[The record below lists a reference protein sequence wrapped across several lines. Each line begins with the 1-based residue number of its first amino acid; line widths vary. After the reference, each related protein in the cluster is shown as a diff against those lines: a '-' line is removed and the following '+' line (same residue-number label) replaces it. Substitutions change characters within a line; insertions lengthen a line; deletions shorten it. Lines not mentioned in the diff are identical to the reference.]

1 MIKSNGMKI
10 RKVTGLFSV
19 PSLVILGFT
28 VAILIFSILVKQGSL
43 FASATSADVAA
54 SDGEQSFITIYDGDK
69 KTTMR
74 SGAITVR
81 ELLKRADISYD
92 EYDTVEPGLDEEIN
106 SETFNINIYRSRDA
120 VVIDN
125 NIKRHIRT
133 SSTEPTAVVVDA
145 GINLYDE
152 DVVEVVPYDSFLESG
167 MTVAYHIKRAKAIQF
182 DFYGKE
188 MTVRTQADTIGEFLD
203 EQNIIVDHKDTWASL
218 ADDTQIKD
226 NITFAVYRQGKQTKT
241 VEEDIRFATKTTY
254 DYSLSYGTRKVV
266 RAGKNGKKT
275 VTYEIEM
282 RNGKEVSRKVV
293 SSITTKRPVE
303 QHVKI
308 GMKVSLPSGSHEDW
322 MARVGISSSDFGYVN
337 YIIER
342 ESHWNPLARNS
353 YSGATGL
360 CQALPGNKMASAGSD
375 WATNPIT
382 QLRWCNGYAIGRY
395 GSWAKA
401 YQFWT
406 QNHWW

>member
-1 MIKSNGMKI
+1 MVKFKHMKI
-10 RKVTGLFSV
+10 RKVTGMFSI

-28 VAILIFSILVKQGSL
+28 VAILIFSILVKQGGL
-43 FASATSADVAA
+43 FASATSVEGATE
-54 SDGEQSFITIYDGDK
+54 DGEQSFITIYDGDQ

-81 ELLKRADISYD
+81 ELLERADISYD

-106 SETFNINIYRSRDA
+106 SETFNINIYRSREA

-125 NIKRHIRT
+125 NVKRYIRT
-133 SSTEPTAVVVDA
+133 SATEPNAVVADA
-145 GINLYDE
+145 GFVLHDE
-152 DVVEVVPYDSFLESG
+152 DEVEVVPYNSFLESG
-167 MTVAYHIKRAKAIQF
+167 MTVAYQVKRAKTIKF

-188 MTVRTQADTIGEFLD
+188 MTVRTQAETIGEFLE
-203 EQNIIVDHKDTWASL
+203 EQNIVVDHKDTWASL
-218 ADDTQIKD
+218 KD
-226 NITFAVYRQGKQTKT
+226 SAKIEDGISFAVYRQGKQTKT
-241 VEEDIRFATKTTY
+241 VEKTIQFSTKTTY
-254 DYSLSYGTRKVV
+254 DYSLAYGTRKVTK
-266 RAGKNGKKT
+266 AGKNGKKT

-282 RNGKEVSRKVV
+282 RNGKEVSRKVI
-293 SSITTKRPVE
+293 SSIVTKKPVE
-303 QHVKI
+303 QHVKV

-322 MARVGISSSDFGYVN
+322 MARAGISASDYGYVN
-337 YIIER
+337 FIVER
-342 ESHWNPLARNS
+342 ESHWNPLAKNA

-382 QLRWCNGYAIGRY
+382 QLRWCNGYAVGRY

>member
-1 MIKSNGMKI
+1 MIKLDSMKI

-19 PSLVILGFT
+19 SSLVILGFT
-28 VAILIFSILVKQGSL
+28 VAILIISTLVKQGSL
-43 FASATSADVAA
+43 FASATSI
-54 SDGEQSFITIYDGDK
+54 DGAPKDGDQSFITIYDGEN

-74 SGAITVR
+74 SGAVTVR
-81 ELLKRADISYD
+81 ELLERADISYD
-92 EYDTVEPGLDEEIN
+92 EHDTIEPGLDEEIN
-106 SETFNINIYRSRDA
+106 SESFNINIYRSRD
-120 VVIDN
+120 VVIPN
-125 NIKRHIRT
+125 
-133 SSTEPTAVVVDA
+133 AVIADA
-145 GINLYDE
+145 AIELYDE
-152 DVVEVVPYDSFLESG
+152 DIVEVAPYNDFLESG
-167 MTVAYHIKRAKAIQF
+167 LTTAYYIKRAKLIEF

-188 MTVRTQADTIGEFLD
+188 MTVRTQAKTIGEFLA
-203 EQNIIVDHKDTWASL
+203 EQNIKVDHKDTWASL
-218 ADDTQIKD
+218 EDDTQIKD
-226 NITFAVYRQGKQTKT
+226 GMNFAVYRQGKQTKT
-241 VEEDIRFATKTTY
+241 VEENVNFTTKTTY
-254 DYSLSYGTRKVV
+254 DYSLPYGTRKVV
-266 RAGKNGKKT
+266 KAGEKGKKT

-282 RNGKEVSRKVV
+282 RNGKELSRKVV
-293 SSITTKRPVE
+293 SSIVTKKPVE
-303 QHVKI
+303 QHIKV

-322 MARVGISSSDFGYVN
+322 MARAGISSSDYGYVN

-382 QLRWCNGYAIGRY
+382 QLRWCNGYAVGRY
-395 GSWAKA
+395 GSWARA